1 MAHHAAR
8 MASGRM
14 MRPLGAVFLCLSLVL
29 PSCTSPGLER
39 TPHAGLGVS
48 RAMLQAVFARPES
61 AFICGAPHES
71 RGVPSPGGNGTD
83 AMVKVWGEAREA
95 AGGESQPIALWA
107 WSALVEVWRQGA
119 EAPRSA
125 GRLPW
130 RGRGWGSARWRRPT
144 SSTWNWSKGFPTPG
158 RTIVVGPVGPTV
170 QALSRPSSSTHVT
183 PRLRLAHLLLLR
195 RRWGDRP
202 PSSGTLLNVRVVAL
216 RMLAIVPGCRG
227 RRLGRGR
234 W

>member
-1 MAHHAAR
+1 MLWGLLDEGLERSTGESVTLLGDSSRERPRHAEPSPVGTMRATSARGMTAGAADLRAVMAHQAAR

-29 PSCTSPGLER
+29 PPCTSPGLER

-48 RAMLQAVFARPES
+48 RAVLQAVFARPES

-83 AMVKVWGEAREA
+83 AMVKVWGEASEA

-119 EAPRSA
+119 EAPGSA
-125 GRLPW
+125 GRLPLWGRRPW
-130 RGRGWGSARWRRPT
+130 RGRGWGSARWRRR
-144 SSTWNWSKGFPTPG
+144 G
-158 RTIVVGPVGPTV
+158 R
-170 QALSRPSSSTHVT
+170 AW
-183 PRLRLAHLLLLR
+183 HLMAFR
-195 RRWGDRP
+195 IH
-202 PSSGTLLNVRVVAL
+202 TLGIRHVVAPL
-216 RMLAIVPGCRG
+216 QGCS
-227 RRLGRGR
+227 
-234 W
+234 

>member
-29 PSCTSPGLER
+29 PPCTSPGLER

-48 RAMLQAVFARPES
+48 RAVLQAVFARPES

-83 AMVKVWGEAREA
+83 AMVKVWGEASEA

-119 EAPRSA
+119 EAPGSA
-125 GRLPW
+125 GRLPLWGRRPWWW
-130 RGRGWGSARWRRPT
+130 RGPGGGVGVGQRSVAEARPRLAPDGLSHTYIGYTPRRSAPAGLQLR
-144 SSTWNWSKGFPTPG
+144 
-158 RTIVVGPVGPTV
+158 
-170 QALSRPSSSTHVT
+170 LSRPGRRSHSPGEGRS
-183 PRLRLAHLLLLR
+183 PLR
-195 RRWGDRP
+195 RPLPCRHCRRP
-202 PSSGTLLNVRVVAL
+202 RQSRPLPRC
-216 RMLAIVPGCRG
+216 P
-227 RRLGRGR
+227 RRSQGQRY
-234 W
+234 